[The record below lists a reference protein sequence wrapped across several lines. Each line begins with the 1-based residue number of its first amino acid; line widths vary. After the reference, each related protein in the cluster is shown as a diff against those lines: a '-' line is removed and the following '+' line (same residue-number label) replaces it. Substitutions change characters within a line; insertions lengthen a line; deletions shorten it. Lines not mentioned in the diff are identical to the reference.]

1 MKKTGFF
8 FTLLLGAAMLQAQEI
23 ELDPVTITASL
34 SRQKSSQ
41 TGRNITIIKGEVFQK
56 LPVQTLDEL
65 LRYIPGIEIQAR
77 GPKGSQSDIVLRG
90 GTFQQVLVILDG
102 MRLNDPNTGHFS
114 SYIPIAPSEI
124 ERIEV
129 LKGAS
134 SAIHGADAVGGV
146 INIIT
151 KSFSVKEAEHRLQ
164 TNASVA
170 AGEYGYLNGE
180 AGVNYSGNKL
190 NLSAGLVTNKAD
202 GVLQRGARGFFNNT
216 TFSTS
221 VNYRLTE
228 KWNIAYRF
236 AHDSRD
242 FAAQNYYTTF
252 ASDTASEQVTT
263 RWHQIRIGYQTEKE
277 SLTLDAGYKSLTD
290 IFYFTPASIPN
301 NSKSALFQA
310 LLMYQRKLGDRTT
323 LVTGV
328 NYQNKNI
335 QSNDRGEHSLY
346 LVSPFISLSQQ
357 LWRGFH
363 IRPSAQWVAF
373 KNIRSEIVPQ
383 LDFSQKISNWQLRGS
398 VGKTIRDADFTE
410 RYNNYGKNP
419 VTSGRVGNP
428 SLLTETS
435 VSYEAGA
442 DWFWQNR
449 LKVSG
454 GFFQRFHKRLIDYS
468 TTPYADMPR
477 KDNLVPGGMYALAK
491 NIAEVNTAGAELDLQ
506 YMQQLDAGQSLTAAA
521 GLVWLNSASSD
532 TVPSFY
538 ISSHAKFLAN
548 FALIYQCHGL
558 TFSINGLFKQRQQQE
573 ALPIY
578 ATITPDYFV
587 MNAKAEYRFY
597 GGFSAFVQADNL
609 FNRKYSDLLGTPM
622 PGRWVL
628 GGLRFNLDTRFQKAR
643 SL

>member
-1 MKKTGFF
+1 MQKSNFVII
-8 FTLLLGAAMLQAQEI
+8 LLLLAAATRAQEI
-23 ELDPVTITASL
+23 DLDPVTITASL
-34 SRQKSSQ
+34 SKQKSSQ
-41 TGRNITIIKGEVFQK
+41 TGRNITIIKGEAFQA
-56 LPVQTLDEL
+56 LPVQSLDDL

-77 GPKGSQSDIVLRG
+77 GPRGSQSDIVLRG

-151 KSFSVKEAEHRLQ
+151 KSFAVKEAEKRLQ
-164 TNASVA
+164 ASGAVS
-170 AGEYGYLNGE
+170 AGEYGYIYGE
-180 AGVNYSGNKL
+180 GGVNYSSKHI
-190 NLSAGLVTNKAD
+190 NLSAGVITNKAD
-202 GVLQRGARGFFNNT
+202 GVQQRGTRGFFDNT

-221 VNYRLTE
+221 ANYKITD

-236 AHDSRD
+236 AYDNRD

-252 ASDTASEQVTT
+252 ASDTASEKVTS
-263 RWHQIRIGYQTEKE
+263 RWHQVRLGYQTEKE

-290 IFYFTPASIPN
+290 IFYFTPLAVPN
-301 NSKSALFQA
+301 HNKSELFQG
-310 LLMYQRKLGDRTT
+310 LLMYQRRLGEHTT
-323 LVTGV
+323 LVTGA

-346 LVSPFISLSQQ
+346 IVSPFVTVSQQ

-363 IRPSAQWVAF
+363 IRPSAQWVVF
-373 KNIRSEIVPQ
+373 KNISSEFVPQ
-383 LDFSQKISNWQLRGS
+383 VDFSQKIANWQLRGS
-398 VGKTIRDADFTE
+398 VGKTVRDADFTE
-410 RYNNYGKNP
+410 RYNNYGRP
-419 VTSGRVGNP
+419 LVTSGRVGNP
-428 SLLTETS
+428 GLLAERS

-449 LKVSG
+449 LKFST
-454 GFFQRFHKRLIDYS
+454 GFFQRFHERLIDYS

-477 KDNLVPGGMYALAK
+477 KENLTPGGVYALAK
-491 NIAEVNTAGAELDLQ
+491 NIAEVNTRGWEADIQYVQPLAGK
-506 YMQQLDAGQSLTAAA
+506 QSVTVSA
-521 GLVWLNSASSD
+521 GLVVLNSKSSD

-538 ISSHAKFLAN
+538 ISSHAKLLTN
-548 FALIYQCHGL
+548 FSVIYQCHNL
-558 TFSINGLFKQRQQQE
+558 TLSVNGLYKQRQEQE
-573 ALPIY
+573 AAAIH
-578 ATITPDYFV
+578 AVISPDYFV
-587 MNAKAEYRFY
+587 MNGKLEYGFMKN
-597 GGFSAFVQADNL
+597 FSAFVQADNL

-622 PGRWVL
+622 PGRWL
-628 GGLRFNLDTRFQKAR
+628 LAGMRFRLDSPVHRGNQ
-643 SL
+643 